1 MSALIR
7 NITATVGW
15 HLPFTRLLAPRSPVV
30 LMYHGVPRG
39 NRWSP
44 VNGAVFESHVLFL
57 KKHCEIVGP
66 PALEDRRGSSERLRV
81 LLTFDDGFR
90 NNAELVAPILRR
102 HQVPAIFFV
111 CTRHASPG
119 KYLWFSYLKMLRLCF
134 RGNGFTYEG
143 EHLDMSSERRSHTM
157 KSLEEHLL
165 AVQPHPTGM
174 YQIIDEQLPRLEDFA
189 TQEQLNDSCAGMT
202 DEQIQELAADPLFT
216 IGAHT
221 VDHPSLMRCDDQEV
235 ERQIRNNKQWIEK
248 LTGRECEA
256 IAYPNA
262 EYRPTVID
270 ICRRLG
276 FTRGYAVN
284 RSLNYDDKF
293 EIQRTGIYASPLNEL
308 GFKMRWGKMARI

>member
-1 MSALIR
+1 
-7 NITATVGW
+7 
-15 HLPFTRLLAPRSPVV
+15 
-30 LMYHGVPRG
+30 MYHGVPRG

-44 VNGAVFESHVLFL
+44 VNAAVFESHVLFL
-57 KKHCEIVGP
+57 KKHFEIVGP
-66 PALEDRRGSSERLRV
+66 AALEDRRGSSERLRV

-119 KYLWFSYLKMLRLCF
+119 KYLWFSYLKMLKLCF
-134 RGNGFTYEG
+134 RGNGFAYEG
-143 EHLDMSSERRSHTM
+143 EHMDMSSERRSHTM

-165 AVQPHPTGM
+165 EVHPHPTGM

-202 DEQIQELAADPLFT
+202 EEQIQELSADPLFT
-216 IGAHT
+216 IGVHT
-221 VDHPSLMRCDDQEV
+221 VDHPSLMRCDDAEV
-235 ERQIRNNKQWIEK
+235 ERQISDNKRWIEN
-248 LTGRECEA
+248 LTGKACQT

-262 EYRPTVID
+262 EYRPSVID
-270 ICRRLG
+270 ICKRLG

-284 RSLNYDDKF
+284 RSLNYDPNF
-293 EIQRTGIYASPLNEL
+293 EVQRTGIYASPLNEL